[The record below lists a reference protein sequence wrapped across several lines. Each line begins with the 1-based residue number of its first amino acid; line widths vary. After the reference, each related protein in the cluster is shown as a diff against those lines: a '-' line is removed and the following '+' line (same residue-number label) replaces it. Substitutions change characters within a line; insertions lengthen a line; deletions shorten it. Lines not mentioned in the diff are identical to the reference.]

1 MGAARATM
9 VASGTTIAVPPL
21 RNAMKKIEAVI
32 QVHKLAD
39 VRDALVKVGV
49 EGLTIS
55 EVQGWGDEP
64 GHTELY
70 RGSTHTVDLSPRVKV
85 ELLLED
91 FKAPQ
96 VVDALW
102 RAART
107 GHEGDG
113 KVFVSPVEDVVRIRT
128 GQRGSDAI

>member
-1 MGAARATM
+1 
-9 VASGTTIAVPPL
+9 
-21 RNAMKKIEAVI
+21 MKKVEAVF
-32 QVHKLAD
+32 QVFKLDD
-39 VRDALVKVGV
+39 VKQALTKVGV
-49 EGLTIS
+49 EGLTVS
-55 EVQGWGDEP
+55 EVRECGRER

-70 RGSTHTVDLSPRVKV
+70 RGSTHAVEFLPKVKI

-96 VVDALW
+96 VVDAVW

-107 GHEGDG
+107 GHVGDG
-113 KVFVSPVEDVVRIRT
+113 KVFVSPVEDVVRVRT

>member
-1 MGAARATM
+1 
-9 VASGTTIAVPPL
+9 
-21 RNAMKKIEAVI
+21 MKKVEAVI
-32 QVHKLAD
+32 QVFKLEA
-39 VRDALVKVGV
+39 VKQALTAVGI
-49 EGLTIS
+49 EGLTVC
-55 EVQGWGDEP
+55 EAQGCGREQ
-64 GHTELY
+64 GYTELY
-70 RGSTHTVDLSPRVKV
+70 RGSQHAVQFLPKVKL

-91 FKAPQ
+91 FRAPM

-107 GHEGDG
+107 GHVGDG

>member
-1 MGAARATM
+1 
-9 VASGTTIAVPPL
+9 
-21 RNAMKKIEAVI
+21 MKKVEAVI
-32 QVHKLAD
+32 QVFKLDD
-39 VRDALVKVGV
+39 VKQALTKVGI
-49 EGLTIS
+49 EGLTVT
-55 EVQGWGDEP
+55 EVRGAGREK

-70 RGSTHTVDLSPRVKV
+70 RGSEHAVEFLPRVKI

-91 FKAPQ
+91 FKVPQ

-107 GHEGDG
+107 GHVGDG
-113 KVFVSPVEDVVRIRT
+113 RVFVSPVEDVVRVRT